1 MELRREMIQAEIEAD
16 DGSYPCE
23 GCWGYASFSA
33 CEWIGNSVGCPYIMQ
48 CVMLQKKLGR
58 WNDEQSLWQHYPLL
72 FGGC

>member
-48 CVMLQKKLGR
+48 CVMLHNAVRHAAKEIR
-58 WNDEQSLWQHYPLL
+58 EVE
-72 FGGC
+72 